1 MKKEY
6 FFYEPIFQP
15 SSYVYGLKEGE
26 TISIKFSVTVPVG
39 CLDMNRQYLCKT
51 NIYILTPEYQSS
63 SPTGSCQ
70 NFSRQ
75 GDVSFDEN
83 GCGIVIESSTWWEE
97 KVLNVTGKTDGLV
110 NIRDREV
117 HIKLGSLRD
126 GAEDLSG
133 VWYNFSM
140 PDIKVR
146 QQEYSLYSVPN
157 FCFHHSIFRYH
168 KYICAKTTFIELI

>member
-1 MKKEY
+1 
-6 FFYEPIFQP
+6 
-15 SSYVYGLKEGE
+15 
-26 TISIKFSVTVPVG
+26 
-39 CLDMNRQYLCKT
+39 MNRQYLCKT

-63 SPTGSCQ
+63 TPTSSCQ

-97 KVLNVTGKTDGLV
+97 KVLNVTGKTDDLI
-110 NIRDREV
+110 NMKDREV

-126 GAEDLSG
+126 GVEDISG

-146 QQEYSLYSVPN
+146 ANEIP
-157 FCFHHSIFRYH
+157 
-168 KYICAKTTFIELI
+168 